1 MNRIDHSI
9 RSRRIRAVLCTALVF
24 CAVAMPAYAEGSDP
38 LTTINN
44 LSAFVFSSIQAIGA
58 ILLGL
63 GIVQVGLA
71 FKSHDGAQR
80 AQGFMTLFGGVIIY
94 FAKDILDMIL

>member
-63 GIVQVGLA
+63 GIQRSAATAAECGIVRIVASAAGTVGHMGYLLN
-71 FKSHDGAQR
+71 K
-80 AQGFMTLFGGVIIY
+80 L
-94 FAKDILDMIL
+94 